1 MLIAVFAASCA
12 SSSKDF
18 SKMADDSLIAEVKA
32 VEKKIDEKKVPK
44 FEPTGDATID
54 ALIKPYVDAATENA
68 PKALALVAACRSSAI
83 IELVNKSVDA
93 EFKKQNIASPTSQQ
107 RVDVTAKVLKV
118 LKPEERKQWDEWVAK
133 NRKQIEAE
141 KANSAKLGA
150 QAVAVLADLA
160 LKAKAAAQGGMAAA
174 FTGGKAALAVNNG
187 IDQIN
192 GVKDFTAPADELI
205 ARYSDKLAAN
215 DKMAVGN
222 MQGK

>member
-1 MLIAVFAASCA
+1 
-12 SSSKDF
+12 
-18 SKMADDSLIAEVKA
+18 MADDSLIAEVKA

-44 FEPTGDATID
+44 FEPTGDASID

>member
-1 MLIAVFAASCA
+1 
-12 SSSKDF
+12 
-18 SKMADDSLIAEVKA
+18 MADDSLIAEVKA

-107 RVDVTAKVLKV
+107 RVEVTAKVLKV
-118 LKPEERKQWDEWVAK
+118 LKPDERKQWDEWVAK

-160 LKAKAAAQGGMAAA
+160 QKAQAAAQGGMAAA
-174 FTGGKAALAVNNG
+174 FTGGKAALAANNG

-205 ARYSDKLAAN
+205 ARYSDKIAAN

>member
-1 MLIAVFAASCA
+1 
-12 SSSKDF
+12 
-18 SKMADDSLIAEVKA
+18 MADDSLIAEVKA